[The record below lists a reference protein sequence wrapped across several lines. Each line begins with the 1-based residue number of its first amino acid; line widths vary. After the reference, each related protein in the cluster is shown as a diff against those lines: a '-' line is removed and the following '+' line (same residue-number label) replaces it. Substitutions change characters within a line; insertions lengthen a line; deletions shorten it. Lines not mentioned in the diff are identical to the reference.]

1 MLMANSWQ
9 TKLAKP
15 HSARLK
21 RVDKPMMGMPAG
33 SLMYISTPA
42 EIEAYISEIPK
53 GVWVDVSTLRK
64 DLAQAHGADW
74 TCPLTTGIFLR
85 ILAEAHVE
93 RIREGLTNEPICPF
107 WRVISPNS
115 PLAKKLSFG
124 PEFIQEKRQEE
135 QGKA

>member
-15 HSARLK
+15 HSAQLK

-42 EIEAYISEIPK
+42 EIEAYISAIPR
-53 GVWVDVSTLRK
+53 GVWVEVSTLRN
-64 DLAQAHGADW
+64 DLAQANGADW

-93 RIREGLTNEPICPF
+93 RVREGLSKEPMCPF

-115 PLAKKLSFG
+115 LLAKKLSCG
-124 PEFIQEKRQEE
+124 PEFIQQKRQEE
-135 QGKA
+135 ES